1 MERGGDARAA
11 YPAGVRRRAVLIG
24 LATALVLAGAVGAYA
39 WQQRGPAPAV
49 DPVRIGTGPEQ
60 ETRLVATI
68 LAELLAVED
77 IPSEISRFSST
88 GDAREGLELGTVD
101 VLPSYTG
108 AVWLEEF
115 GFPNP
120 PRDGKESYER
130 VKELDADD
138 GLIWLPRTGVNATFA
153 FVVRGPPGEWAHLQ
167 RVFDLSVLNSQPD
180 EKLCVERSFADRS
193 DGLQAL
199 VPRVV
204 PLDREVLTDQILE
217 ATPEQAVAAVA
228 AGDCLAGLT
237 TATAGGAWVNGL
249 KVLRDE
255 RQAFPAFVLATVVTE
270 SLVEE
275 RPEAVAALRRFDG
288 RVDDEQ
294 LRVWNGRVLLGED
307 VQTVA
312 ADAAS
317 TLLPEEDPA
326 G

>member
-1 MERGGDARAA
+1 MAHGGGVRAA
-11 YPAGVRRRAVLIG
+11 YPADVRRRAVSIG

-39 WQQRGPAPAV
+39 WQQRDPVPAV
-49 DPVRIGTGPEQ
+49 DPVRIGTGPER
-60 ETRLVATI
+60 ETRLVAAI
-68 LAELLAVED
+68 LAELLAAED

-120 PRDGKESYER
+120 PRDGDTSYER

-167 RVFDLSVLNSQPD
+167 RVFDLNVLNSQPD

-199 VPRVV
+199 VPRVI

-217 ATPEQAVAAVA
+217 ATPEQAVAAVT

-237 TATAGGAWVNGL
+237 TATDGGAWIHGL
-249 KVLRDE
+249 QVLRDE

-270 SLVEE
+270 RLTEE
-275 RPEAVAALRRFDG
+275 RPGAVDALRRFDG
-288 RVDDEQ
+288 RVDNEQ
-294 LRVWNGRVLLGED
+294 LTMWNARVLRNED

-312 ADAAS
+312 EDAAS
-317 TLLPEEDPA
+317 TLLPEEEPA
-326 G
+326 A